1 MKKILLALTFI
12 LPVAF
17 AAPQAS
23 ALPGNSHGLMTGLAA
38 SSDIVEVKGGRG
50 GGKGH
55 GWGKSRGFKAH
66 GWSRGRKVGWR
77 GRGCP
82 PGLWKQGRC

>member
-1 MKKILLALTFI
+1 MRKLALAFVFA
-12 LPVAF
+12 LPLAF
-17 AAPQAS
+17 STSAS
-23 ALPGNSHGLMTGLAA
+23 ALPVPGSSPIIQDAVISHDLIEA
-38 SSDIVEVKGGRG
+38 KGGRG
-50 GGKGH
+50 GGKGI
-55 GWGKSRGFKAH
+55 GRGHSGRSF

>member
-1 MKKILLALTFI
+1 MKKLLLGLLVALPLSLATE
-12 LPVAF
+12 
-17 AAPQAS
+17 AS
-23 ALPGNSHGLMTGLAA
+23 ALPLHVQSPYL
-38 SSDIVEVKGGRG
+38 SDSVINPDLIEVKGGRG
-50 GGKGH
+50 GG
-55 GWGKSRGFKAH
+55 GWGRGHAGRSF

>member
-1 MKKILLALTFI
+1 MKKILFGLAI
-12 LPVAF
+12 VLPVAF
-17 AAPQAS
+17 AASQAS
-23 ALPGNSHGLMTGLAA
+23 ALPIQSHSPAITHAA
-38 SSDIVEVKGGRG
+38 SPDLIEVKGGRG
-50 GGKGH
+50 HGRGH
-55 GWGKSRGFKAH
+55 GWGKHHGFKHH